1 MEASYFTRHPRQKD
15 AIGIAVFVLMVVIG
29 TYLINSYVF
38 RSFSVQGPSMETTL
52 YTGDRLIV
60 SRLAVTFKQLQNQQ
74 YIPERGQVIVFSNPN
89 YVAGTDEEYLVKR
102 VIGLPGD
109 RVVVRDGVVRV
120 YNAEH
125 PDGWEIDR
133 TLTGPGSPT
142 SGEADK
148 TVPENHLFVIGD
160 HRQGEYSLDS
170 RNGLGLV
177 PLYDVIGPVSYRIF
191 PFNKIRGF

>member
-1 MEASYFTRHPRQKD
+1 MV
-15 AIGIAVFVLMVVIG
+15 AVG
-29 TYLINSYVF
+29 TYLINSYIF

-60 SRLAVTFKQLQNQQ
+60 NRLAVTLKQLQNQP

-109 RVVVRDGVVRV
+109 RVVVKDGVVRV
-120 YNAEH
+120 YNSEH
-125 PDGWEIDR
+125 PEGWEIDSS
-133 TLTGPGSPT
+133 LVGPGSPT